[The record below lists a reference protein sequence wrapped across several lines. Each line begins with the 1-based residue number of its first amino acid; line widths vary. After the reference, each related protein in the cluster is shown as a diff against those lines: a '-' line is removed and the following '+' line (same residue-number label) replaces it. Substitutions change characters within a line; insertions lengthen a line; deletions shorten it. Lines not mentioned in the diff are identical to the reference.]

1 MDRAPIREALDAV
14 VAGSLAD
21 AGNLAIAPASHALA
35 GMASG
40 FHCHDGW
47 ELFVPLGERMCFE
60 IAGEPPTAI
69 AAGQVLLV
77 RPGCWHLAV
86 HHLQQR
92 QKVRVLMVSFPQSEA
107 PFGGVWLDRLDRVMS
122 QAELEAWTR
131 LAREAPGRLMDRVA
145 DAVERGGFARQRALS
160 DLRLLLSAL
169 GEVLFGADA
178 AGEGADAAARAEAIL
193 HREYY
198 RSELDVAA
206 VARMVGLSASQLA
219 RLFKR
224 RTGRSLH
231 QTLIGIR
238 LRRAQELLRD
248 PALSIKEVAA
258 LTGWSNQLY
267 FSSAFRACH
276 GVAPTQAR
284 RRDG

>member
-1 MDRAPIREALDAV
+1 MERGPIREALDAV

-21 AGNLAIAPASHALA
+21 AGNLAVAPASQAHS

-47 ELFVPLGERMCFE
+47 ELFVPLGEQLRFE
-60 IAGEPPTAI
+60 IAGLPPTAV
-69 AAGQVLLV
+69 AAGHVLLV
-77 RPGCWHLAV
+77 RPGCWHLAI
-86 HHLQQR
+86 HRMPQR
-92 QKVRVLMVSFPQSEA
+92 QKLRVLMVSFPQAEA
-107 PFGGVWLDRLDRVMS
+107 RFGGVWLDRLDRVMS
-122 QAELEAWTR
+122 EDELAAWTS
-131 LAREAPGRLMDRVA
+131 LAREAPGQLMDRVA

-160 DLRLLLSAL
+160 DLHLLLSSL
-169 GEVLFGADA
+169 GEVLFGAEAPND
-178 AGEGADAAARAEAIL
+178 GADAAARAEAIL

-198 RSELDVAA
+198 RSDLDLAE
-206 VARMVGLSASQLA
+206 VARMVGVSTSHLS

-224 RTGRSLH
+224 RTGHSVH
-231 QTLIGIR
+231 QTLIAVR
-238 LRRAQELLRD
+238 LRRARELLQD

-276 GVAPTQAR
+276 GVAPTEAR
-284 RRDG
+284 RRDA